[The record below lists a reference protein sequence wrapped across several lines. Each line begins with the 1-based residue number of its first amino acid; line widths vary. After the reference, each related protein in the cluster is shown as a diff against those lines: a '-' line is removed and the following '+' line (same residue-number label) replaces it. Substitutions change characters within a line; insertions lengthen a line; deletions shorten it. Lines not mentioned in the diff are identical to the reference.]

1 MRFPPIKS
9 DRALLWIT
17 LVADDTVME
26 RAAALR
32 AALKPCRLHPLDT
45 TGSAELAVV
54 DPVLIREHSA
64 AVRATLGDGDMLHL
78 ITRVGERLTVEVIAQ
93 PSVDDDRIPNR
104 PALRRP
110 PWLRD

>member
-17 LVADDTVME
+17 LVADDTVMA

-32 AALKPCRLHPLDT
+32 ATLKSCRLHPLDT
-45 TGSAELAVV
+45 TGSAELVIV
-54 DPVLIREHSA
+54 DPVLIREHRA

-78 ITRVGERLTVEVIAQ
+78 IVRVGERLTVEVIAQ
-93 PSVDDDRIPNR
+93 PTVNDDLIPDRPTV
-104 PALRRP
+104 RRP